1 MLQGRANSNSEHY
14 ILSHKHSV
22 NNPYSQF
29 RDEYTLDDIKKSPM
43 VYEPLTK
50 LQCW

>member
-1 MLQGRANSNSEHY
+1 MISVS
-14 ILSHKHSV
+14 ILL
-22 NNPYSQF
+22 NPFKIEKFPFSYSQF
-29 RDEYTLDDIKKSPM
+29 RDEYSLDDIKKSPM